1 MSFDLARSLA
11 ETGGAVERDEHVSLF
26 LRLRRAC
33 AVAVVVW
40 PAFALVDWFIVT
52 FVHPGRLWFYLLLRG
67 IGLFPLLIAVIV
79 LYGRRMPGPMT
90 LRWIETSVAG
100 SLSALVSLAS
110 IESGGL
116 ESPIVLGVLLIL
128 LARSAI
134 ITDRWERSILPIG
147 IIALAHPLSLAFA
160 SPLVP
165 ELAAQLSEP
174 KALAALA
181 LNEMFVFAA
190 ATLTLVGGHMTWAL
204 RRQVFET
211 RSLGRYRLKR
221 KIGAGG
227 MGEVWAAHHNSL
239 RRDVAVKILRP
250 ETRGD
255 PAAVARFE
263 REVRATAEL
272 VHPHT
277 VRVFDYGVTE
287 DGLWYY
293 AMELLDGRDLHQVVS
308 DEGRVESARAAR
320 FLWQAAKALS
330 EAHARGIVH
339 RDIKPE
345 NLFITAIGGEGE
357 FLKVLDFGLAKLAE
371 GERGGSLTG
380 EGWAVG
386 TPRWASPEVV
396 SGGQADPRSDVYGL
410 GSVLYFLLTGRPPF
424 DYREVG
430 QILLAHM
437 NEVPARPSERAGIEI
452 PRELEEIVMRCL
464 EKDPARRFA
473 GAAELAAALE
483 PLLGISGEVEPTWR
497 GASQRQKP
505 PPVVA
510 VGSSSWSPPSPDA
523 DDPSV
528 QGITAV
534 RKRPEGEAAVGDP
547 EFLTSRSG
555 APRGE

>member
-1 MSFDLARSLA
+1 
-11 ETGGAVERDEHVSLF
+11 
-26 LRLRRAC
+26 
-33 AVAVVVW
+33 
-40 PAFALVDWFIVT
+40 
-52 FVHPGRLWFYLLLRG
+52 
-67 IGLFPLLIAVIV
+67 
-79 LYGRRMPGPMT
+79 
-90 LRWIETSVAG
+90 
-100 SLSALVSLAS
+100 
-110 IESGGL
+110 
-116 ESPIVLGVLLIL
+116 
-128 LARSAI
+128 
-134 ITDRWERSILPIG
+134 
-147 IIALAHPLSLAFA
+147 
-160 SPLVP
+160 
-165 ELAAQLSEP
+165 
-174 KALAALA
+174 
-181 LNEMFVFAA
+181 
-190 ATLTLVGGHMTWAL
+190 
-204 RRQVFET
+204 
-211 RSLGRYRLKR
+211 
-221 KIGAGG
+221 
-227 MGEVWAAHHNSL
+227 
-239 RRDVAVKILRP
+239 
-250 ETRGD
+250 
-255 PAAVARFE
+255 
-263 REVRATAEL
+263 
-272 VHPHT
+272 
-277 VRVFDYGVTE
+277 
-287 DGLWYY
+287 
-293 AMELLDGRDLHQVVS
+293 
-308 DEGRVESARAAR
+308 VESARAAR

-534 RKRPEGEAAVGDP
+534 RKRPEGEAAVGGP